1 MGKLMPFLCL
11 GIFFFDVSIG
21 MPNPLETM
29 IVEDRGCSLSQGTV
43 CGGYRVTQRDCCKP
57 GLSCQSNGYR
67 GICEPIKK
75 KKEECICIPTFLH
88 KGYGNCKTDY
98 QGKGPICYV
107 SKEAAKYCSDAKK
120 TPMNTDMKKPEGS
133 GTKKRKKNKKNKK
146 IIL

>member
-1 MGKLMPFLCL
+1 MKLMPFLCL

-21 MPNPLETM
+21 LPNPLETM

-120 TPMNTDMKKPEGS
+120 SESASRRTMTWKGYSWEACKTYKPYKG
-133 GTKKRKKNKKNKK
+133 
-146 IIL
+146 